1 MTLSLTPDQATAK
14 IAQVDE
20 AMLTARTMGN
30 RILDNTQTMTASSW
44 QGGRA
49 ATFNA
54 IMTQHRD
61 DFEAVINRLQQI
73 AEKGKSD
80 IQTITTHEDG

>member
-1 MTLSLTPDQATAK
+1 MTLSLTPDQANAK
-14 IAQVDE
+14 IAQVDD
-20 AMLTARTMGN
+20 AMVTARTMGN
-30 RILDNTQTMTASSW
+30 RILDNTQTMTSSSW

-61 DFEAVINRLQQI
+61 DFEVIINRLQQV
-73 AEKGKSD
+73 ADKGKSD
-80 IQTITTHEDG
+80 IQTITTHDAG